1 MNTHTLRL
9 SGLVYL
15 LIAVAIAAVAAGALL
30 LSSGDRALGTGDD
43 SPTQCTNAD
52 DTGVNTPFDAPSGE
66 IVTGVCIKGGNN
78 TFGTLKHS
86 GLLTVDGTYGTNDCF
101 VVSGIGTPMVTVTA
115 VCRSVSHLDI
125 NTGPAPTPTPTATPT
140 ATGTPPAEATPT
152 ATPTA
157 EVLGEVLG
165 EIQGPTSLP
174 TSGGAPEEAT
184 VSSLYLLLGLAG
196 LDVHPFHHARP
207 GAHGL
212 LDSRQDSERA
222 GKSDQPFSDLRLR
235 PHPALR
241 STLQM
246 VRASGG
252 HASSVARGRCRR
264 EPRDVPTWRMVSAAY
279 SNSR

>member
-1 MNTHTLRL
+1 MNTAER
-9 SGLVYL
+9 GLPIAVL
-15 LIAVAIAAVAAGALL
+15 ILIAGAIATGAIVAAVLL
-30 LSSGDRALGTGDD
+30 QSGDRALGEGDD
-43 SPTQCTNAD
+43 TTTACDKGTVDFP
-52 DTGVNTPFDAPSGE
+52 GENTSFDAPSGE

-196 LDVHPFHHARP
+196 LA
-207 GAHGL
+207 L
-212 LDSRQDSERA
+212 LI
-222 GKSDQPFSDLRLR
+222 GGG
-235 PHPALR
+235 
-241 STLQM
+241 TM
-246 VRASGG
+246 VA
-252 HASSVARGRCRR
+252 VAVRR
-264 EPRDVPTWRMVSAAY
+264 RR
-279 SNSR
+279 